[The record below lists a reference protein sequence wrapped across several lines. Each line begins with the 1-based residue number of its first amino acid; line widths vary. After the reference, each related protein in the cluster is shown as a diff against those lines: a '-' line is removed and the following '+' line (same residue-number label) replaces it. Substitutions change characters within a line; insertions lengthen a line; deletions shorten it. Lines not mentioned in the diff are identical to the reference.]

1 MMSRESRQKPT
12 HSGGRQPPRHRRG
25 GRGKAGTPV
34 GAQRRRQ
41 KSEPWFAIT
50 AQRLSND
57 WLGYWIQRA
66 RASPFAP
73 RRHYLIEDTAAPC
86 KGWSSVNRKRPLSIQ

>member
-12 HSGGRQPPRHRRG
+12 HSGRRQPPRHRRG

-41 KSEPWFAIT
+41 KSEPWLAIT

-57 WLGYWIQRA
+57 RLGYWIQRT
-66 RASPFAP
+66 RASPFA
-73 RRHYLIEDTAAPC
+73 RRGGIT
-86 KGWSSVNRKRPLSIQ
+86 